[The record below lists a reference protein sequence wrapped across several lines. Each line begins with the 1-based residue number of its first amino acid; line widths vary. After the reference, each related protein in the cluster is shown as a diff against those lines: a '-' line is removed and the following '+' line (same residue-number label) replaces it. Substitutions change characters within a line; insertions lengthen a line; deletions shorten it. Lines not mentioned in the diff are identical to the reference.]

1 MATDIIANN
10 QLTFNHYPFN
20 NTSMKKIVSLLAFA
34 FLSINLSAQSGDW
47 IELFNGKNMDG
58 WKISDNPASFNVEDG
73 VIKVAGPRA
82 HAFYEGEVG
91 NHDFKNFE
99 LMVEVKTMPKA
110 NSGIFFHTVFQ
121 ETGWP
126 NKGYEV
132 QVNQS
137 HSDWRKTGS
146 LYSFNDVKEVFVKDG
161 EWYTEHIIVKG
172 DHVTVKIN
180 GKTVMEYVES
190 EDKNRPAN
198 AGEKK
203 IDRGTFALQAHDP
216 ESVIYYRSVKV
227 KILP

>member
-1 MATDIIANN
+1 
-10 QLTFNHYPFN
+10 
-20 NTSMKKIVSLLAFA
+20 MKKITSLLVLA
-34 FLSINLSAQSGDW
+34 LISLNLSAQSGEW

-73 VIKVAGPRA
+73 VIKVDGPRA

-110 NSGIFFHTVFQ
+110 NSGIFIHTEYQ
-121 ETGWP
+121 ENGWP
-126 NKGYEV
+126 NKGHEI

-137 HSDWRKTGS
+137 HGDWRKTGS
-146 LYSFNDVKEVFVKDG
+146 VYSFKDVKETFVEDG

-172 DHVTVKIN
+172 DKVTVKVN
-180 GKTVMEYVES
+180 GKTINEYDES
-190 EDKNRPAN
+190 EDRT
-198 AGEKK
+198 GDLGTKK
-203 IDRGTFALQAHDP
+203 LSSGTIALQAHDP

>member
-1 MATDIIANN
+1 
-10 QLTFNHYPFN
+10 
-20 NTSMKKIVSLLAFA
+20 MKKIISLLAFA
-34 FLSINLSAQSGDW
+34 LLSLNLSAQNGEW

-73 VIKVAGPRA
+73 VIKVDGPRA

-137 HSDWRKTGS
+137 HGDWRKTGS
-146 LYSFNDVKEVFVKDG
+146 LYSFNDVKEVFVKDD

-172 DHVTVKIN
+172 DQVTVKIN
-180 GKTVMEYVES
+180 GKTVMEYDES

>member
-1 MATDIIANN
+1 
-10 QLTFNHYPFN
+10 
-20 NTSMKKIVSLLAFA
+20 MKKLLVMLFLFSVSSFSFA
-34 FLSINLSAQSGDW
+34 QKDGW
-47 IELFNGKNMDG
+47 ISLFNGKNMDG
-58 WKISDNPASFNVEDG
+58 WKISENPSSFAVVNGE
-73 VIKVAGPRA
+73 IKIDGPRA
-82 HAFYEGEVG
+82 HAFYVGEV
-91 NHDFKNFE
+91 NNAEFIDFEFSA
-99 LMVEVKTMPKA
+99 EVKTMPKA
-110 NSGIFFHTVFQ
+110 NSGIFFHTKYQ

-126 NKGYEV
+126 DKGYEV

-146 LYSFNDVKEVFVKDG
+146 LYSFNDVKEVHVKDG

-203 IDRGTFALQAHDP
+203 IDKGTFALQAHDP
-216 ESVIYYRSVKV
+216 ESVIYYRNIKV
-227 KILP
+227 KILD

>member
-1 MATDIIANN
+1 
-10 QLTFNHYPFN
+10 
-20 NTSMKKIVSLLAFA
+20 MKKIASLLVIV
-34 FLSINLSAQSGDW
+34 LISLNLSAQSGEW
-47 IELFNGKNMDG
+47 MELFNGKNMDG

-73 VIKVAGPRA
+73 VIKVDGPRA

-110 NSGIFFHTVFQ
+110 NSGIFIHTEFQ

-126 NKGYEV
+126 NKGYEI

-146 LYSFNDVKEVFVKDG
+146 LYSFNDVKEVYVQDG

-172 DHVTVKIN
+172 DQVTVKIN
-180 GKTVMEYVES
+180 GKTVMEYDES

>member
-1 MATDIIANN
+1 
-10 QLTFNHYPFN
+10 
-20 NTSMKKIVSLLAFA
+20 MKKIVSLLALVL
-34 FLSINLSAQSGDW
+34 LSLNLSAQGGDW

-73 VIKVAGPRA
+73 VIKVDGPRA
-82 HAFYEGEVG
+82 HAFYEGKVG

-137 HSDWRKTGS
+137 HGDWRKTGS
-146 LYSFNDVKEVFVKDG
+146 LYSFNDVKEIFVKDG
-161 EWYTEHIIVKG
+161 EWYTEHIIVNG
-172 DHVTVKIN
+172 DQVTVKIN
-180 GKTVMEYVES
+180 GKTVMEYDES

-216 ESVIYYRSVKV
+216 ESVIYYKSVKV

>member
-1 MATDIIANN
+1 
-10 QLTFNHYPFN
+10 
-20 NTSMKKIVSLLAFA
+20 MKKIVSLLAFVL
-34 FLSINLSAQSGDW
+34 LSMNLSAQSGEW
-47 IELFNGKNMDG
+47 IELFNGKNLDG
-58 WKISDNPASFNVEDG
+58 WKISENLASFNVENG
-73 VIKVAGPRA
+73 VIKVDGPRA
-82 HAFYEGEVG
+82 HAFYEGKVG

-99 LMVEVKTMPKA
+99 LIVEVKTMPKA

-137 HSDWRKTGS
+137 HGDWRKTGS

-161 EWYTEHIIVKG
+161 EWYTEHIIVNG
-172 DHVTVKIN
+172 DQVTVKIN
-180 GKTVMEYVES
+180 GKTVMEYDES

-203 IDRGTFALQAHDP
+203 IDHGTFALQAHDP